1 MSNEVFSMTFQR
13 IISSVCIVS
22 FAGCW
27 LAPRAGWAQ
36 SEEEIEAA
44 RVKGV
49 EYLKSQQGT
58 DGSWFFNGHVVGITA
73 LAGMALVENGIPVTD
88 PSVEKAHAYVR
99 RNTEDLKATYDLA
112 LAILF
117 LSRVGDRD
125 NRGPIRDMA
134 ARLIAGQNLE
144 GGWSYN
150 CPLVNAA
157 ALSNRETLPDPPEG
171 PGDNSC
177 TQFAVLGLWTASR
190 WGVDIDDTMLRVGE
204 RFVDDQLEDGGWP
217 YRVSDDGEEV
227 SSRNSMTFAGLFCL
241 TVARATEIRQMQEET
256 RTSSRSERTER
267 SSGTESETLLEDPV
281 FAAGLERASAFAKGI
296 NQNQARYFLW
306 SVERLGV
313 LLEISE
319 FGDVDWFE
327 RGADALIQSQRD
339 DGAWVHPND
348 DWGNIADTAFA
359 VLFLRKA
366 NLGSDISRL
375 LRGEPARKFS
385 NMTKEDE
392 PEYRTLLDA
401 IEEAEAGDVI
411 RVNGSGPF
419 DMPHI
424 NLEKDLVIEA
434 GPGYAPVFRYAIGY
448 DKRGRRTRP
457 EEDPDARFMLRVSG
471 GTLTLEGLE
480 LQMDPPSVRGAV
492 TWAAVVLN
500 GGNLRMLNCSVAEDN
515 ERGMA
520 SIVMTAPG
528 SCLVRNS
535 KFVGGRAGFEVHTN
549 GEQEVQLNNCVVF
562 SQTGFTVLDGAES
575 ESPQLT
581 LRLNRCAVQARDVFA
596 FARRTTPVDIVSTG
610 CAYKADWL
618 GASMLPEP
626 DSTEG
631 LTWEG
636 KNNIYDVRRWVGAS
650 GSANPAVKD
659 ETTWSALW
667 NGNDVEGTA
676 RLIPFLG
683 KLRHEAFNHSVSG
696 EDFEF
701 DPNSALNSYRRESGI
716 NALIIGPGEGFTRFR
731 ESFDYREWEQPE
743 EES

>member
-1 MSNEVFSMTFQR
+1 MKFQR
-13 IISSVCIVS
+13 MISTVCLIS
-22 FAGCW
+22 LCGGL
-27 LAPRAGWAQ
+27 LAPKAVVAQ
-36 SEEEIEAA
+36 SDDEVEAA
-44 RVKGV
+44 RKKGV
-49 EYLKSQQGT
+49 EFLQSQQGE

-73 LAGMALVENGIPVTD
+73 LAGMALIENGIPVTD
-88 PSVEKAHAYVR
+88 PSVEKAHTYVR

-125 NRGPIRDMA
+125 NRAPIRDMA

-150 CPLVNAA
+150 CPLVNAS
-157 ALSNRETLPDPPEG
+157 ALSNRESLPDPPEG

-204 RFVDDQLEDGGWP
+204 RFVDGQMEDGGWP
-217 YRVSDDGEEV
+217 YRASLDGESV
-227 SSRNSMTFAGLFCL
+227 NSKNSMTFAGLFCL
-241 TVARATEIRQMQEET
+241 TVARATEIRQQQERE
-256 RTSSRSERTER
+256 RTSSRRDRTER
-267 SSGTESETLLEDPV
+267 ASDAEAETLLEDPV
-281 FAAGLERASAFAKGI
+281 FAAGLEKASAFARGI

-319 FGDVDWFE
+319 FGDVDWFA
-327 RGADALIQSQRD
+327 RGSDALIKSQRD
-339 DGAWVHPND
+339 DGAWVSPNEN
-348 DWGNIADTAFA
+348 WGNIADTSFA

-375 LRGEPARKFS
+375 LRGEPSRKFA
-385 NMTKEDE
+385 NMTKEDQ
-392 PEYRTLLDA
+392 PTYRKIQDA
-401 IEEAEAGDVI
+401 LEEADAGDVI
-411 RVNGSGPF
+411 RVNGNGPF
-419 DMPHI
+419 DLPHI
-424 NLEKDLVIEA
+424 DIDKDLAIEA

-448 DKRGRRTRP
+448 DERGRRTRP
-457 EEDPDARFMLRVSG
+457 EKDPNARFLLRISS

-492 TWAAVVLN
+492 SWAGITLN
-500 GGNLRMLNCSVAEDN
+500 GGNLRMLNCSIAEDN

-520 SIVMTAPG
+520 SVVMTAPG
-528 SCLVRNS
+528 SCIAQNC
-535 KFVGGRAGFEVHTN
+535 KFVGGRAGFEVHAT
-549 GEQEVQLNNCVVF
+549 GAQDIQLSNCIVF
-562 SQTGFTVLDGAES
+562 SQSAITVLDGTDS
-575 ESPQLT
+575 DSPQLT
-581 LRLNRCAVQARDVFA
+581 LKFDRSAFQARDVFA
-596 FARRTTPVDIVSTG
+596 FARRSRPVEITSTG

-618 GASMLPEP
+618 GAAMLPEP
-626 DSTEG
+626 DSTDG
-631 LTWEG
+631 LAWQGE
-636 KNNIYDVRRWVGAS
+636 NNIYDVRRWVGAA
-650 GSANPAVKD
+650 GTPNPKVKD
-659 ETTWSALW
+659 EESWSELW
-667 NGNDVEGTA
+667 GGSDVEGTA

-701 DPNSALNSYRRESGI
+701 DPNSALNSYRRRCGI

-731 ESFDYREWEQPE
+731 ESFEYRDWEQQ
-743 EES
+743 SAGAVAAN